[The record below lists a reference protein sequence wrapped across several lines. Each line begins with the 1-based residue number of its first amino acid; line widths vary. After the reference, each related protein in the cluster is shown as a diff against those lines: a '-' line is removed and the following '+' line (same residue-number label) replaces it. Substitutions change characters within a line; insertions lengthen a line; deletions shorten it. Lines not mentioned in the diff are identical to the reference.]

1 MADKGLPDKMHV
13 LIFIDQMSRVGGSE
27 RVVSNLCRAWADAGE
42 RVTLVTLSHDEAGI
56 ELPVSVVRRH
66 LTAAA
71 KRSGWPGFF
80 DSVLNGFR
88 LGRLVRELKPDV
100 ALAVSTVASLQLAFA
115 RCASGT
121 LRFGSEHGFARH
133 LGLPW
138 HVRLARRLL
147 YPRLDAVICPALA
160 SARALG
166 EDCPGTRTAAVPN
179 PLVMPL
185 PGSGPAVPCVGL
197 LRPGRR
203 RFLTSARF
211 EPLKRL
217 DQLLEAFAGLKD
229 RHPDWDLVL
238 LGDGPMRQELQ
249 RQVRTLGLEERVIF
263 PGMVGNP
270 AEWYEACDL
279 FVFSSH
285 SEGFGMVLAEAMAHG
300 LPCVSF
306 DCDAG
311 PADIIREGV
320 DGHLVPTGDVAALA
334 DRMSGLAADVRR
346 RAACSRS
353 AREAADRFGVPV
365 VMRAWRRLIEE
376 TAARRT

>member
-1 MADKGLPDKMHV
+1 MSLRDSSNKMHV
-13 LIFIDQMSRVGGSE
+13 LVFIDQMSRVGGSE

-42 RVTLVTLSHDEAGI
+42 RVTLVTLSHDETGI
-56 ELPVSVVRRH
+56 ELPPAVVRRH
-66 LTAAA
+66 LTATA

-160 SARALG
+160 SARALA

-185 PGSGPAVPCVGL
+185 PGSGPGLPCVGL

-217 DQLLEAFAGLKD
+217 DQLLEAFASVRNQL
-229 RHPDWDLVL
+229 PDWDLVL
-238 LGDGPMRQELQ
+238 LGDGPLRQDFAA
-249 RQVRTLGLEERVIF
+249 RVRALGMEDRVIF

-320 DGHLVPTGDVAALA
+320 DGFLVPTGDVAALA
-334 DRMSGLAADVRR
+334 ERLRSLALDDAR
-346 RAACSRS
+346 RAAFACR
-353 AREAADRFGVPV
+353 AREAAERFGPSV
-365 VMRAWRRLIEE
+365 VLARWRRLVEE
-376 TAARRT
+376 SSAARA